1 MSQEKFGFIRE
12 LTLPELWQLSYAIQ
26 ERIRTLSMAPT
37 QVWHIEIQQTGGYQ
51 PGLDQVVPPCPK
63 WYLGDG
69 TTVYTKGATVSSP
82 APSGEGPNSDTKSD
96 TTLSDRV
103 QASKLYDDPWEGSGA
118 CPARWERPFYQGAQI
133 YAPREYPVQPGFV
146 RRSNPGEPQF
156 GGEAGQDLAVKRGKD
171 ATWQ

>member
-1 MSQEKFGFIRE
+1 MLSKSVYVHSAWLRLRCGTSRSNRRVVINLG
-12 LTLPELWQLSYAIQ
+12 LT
-26 ERIRTLSMAPT
+26 R
-37 QVWHIEIQQTGGYQ
+37 
-51 PGLDQVVPPCPK
+51 
-63 WYLGDG
+63 WYLRARNGILEM
-69 TTVYTKGATVSSP
+69 ARRSTVSSP

-96 TTLSDRV
+96 TTMSDRV

-146 RRSNPGEPQF
+146 RRSNPGEPKF